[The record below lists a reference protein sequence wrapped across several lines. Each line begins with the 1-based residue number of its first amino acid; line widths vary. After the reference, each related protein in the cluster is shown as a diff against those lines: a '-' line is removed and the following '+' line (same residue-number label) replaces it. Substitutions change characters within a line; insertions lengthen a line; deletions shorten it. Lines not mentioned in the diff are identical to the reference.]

1 MEKRD
6 TKKCSYCNEDRP
18 HTLFDANSAP
28 TVCSKCKNFG
38 ERRAFQAIIADPKRH
53 KKYLKEKQAEQKAQ
67 LAHTGKLLHKKRLK
81 QSERDTLEKQ
91 DLGKQPDFTDESG
104 VFDPKMAAQAELAK
118 RELARRHLLP
128 FVQRFNDSYIP
139 GWVHKDICLRLEKF
153 SDDVA
158 AKKSP
163 RLMLFMP
170 PRHGKSELASKT
182 FPAWHLGR
190 YPNHEFIACSYSGSL
205 AMGFSRKVRGF
216 LRDQQYQS
224 LFETR
229 LDPESQG
236 AEQWLTTEGGG
247 YVAAGVGG
255 PITGKGAHIL
265 VIDDPVKNREQAES
279 ETARQTAKDWYTSTA
294 YTRLA
299 PGGGILVILT
309 RWHDDDLA
317 GWLLEQEKDGGDSWE
332 VIKYPAIAE
341 EDEKYRKKH
350 EPLHPARYDSD
361 ALMRIQKAV
370 GPRDWS
376 ALYQQNPVADEGEYF
391 KLGMFQYY
399 KDKSLEN
406 KKLKVYCAWDLAIG
420 KADRNDFSVGVVVG
434 VDQED
439 KMYVMHVERGK
450 WDGFELVEK
459 ILDVYEEYRPSIVGI
474 ERGHI
479 EMALGPFLKKRI
491 KERNLYEMYL
501 MELKTGRRDKEARAR
516 AIQGRMQ
523 QGMVFFPKFQL
534 WNAGLMA
541 EMLRFPNG
549 VHDDQV
555 DGLAWIGLMMSEM
568 STVVDQK
575 IIEES
580 WRDKLPGLMAPNRS
594 KSAMSA

>member
-6 TKKCSYCNEDRP
+6 TKKCSFCNEDRP
-18 HTLFDANSAP
+18 HTLFDAHSAP

-38 ERRAFQAIIADPKRH
+38 ERRAFEAIIADPKRH
-53 KKYLKEKQAEQKAQ
+53 KQYLKEKEDEQKAQ
-67 LAHTGKLLHKKRLK
+67 LAHKGKLLHNKRLR

-91 DLGKQPDFTDESG
+91 DLGKQPDFTDENG
-104 VFDPKMAAQAELAK
+104 IFDPKMAAQAELAK

-128 FVQRFNDSYIP
+128 FVQRFNDNYIP

-153 SDDVA
+153 SDDVE

-190 YPNHEFIACSYSGSL
+190 YPDHEFIACSYSGSL

-236 AEQWLTTEGGG
+236 AEQWLTTKGGG

-350 EPLHPARYDSD
+350 EPLHPARYDSE

-391 KLGMFQYY
+391 KIGMFQYY
-399 KDKSLEN
+399 KTNALEH
-406 KKLKVYCAWDLAIG
+406 KKLKIYCAWDLAIG

-450 WDGFELVEK
+450 WDGYELVEK
-459 ILDVYEEYRPSIVGI
+459 ILDVYEEYQPSIVGI

-491 KERNLYEMYL
+491 AERGLYEMYL

-568 STVVDQK
+568 STVVDQR